1 MTEKSE
7 GGRPLNNQS
16 VAATSYAPTLA
27 DMGITKDQSS
37 NWQTLAA
44 MSDEHFEA
52 TVETAK
58 DTSGELAENE
68 FRKDFTPSERVAIG
82 EAIEAQLQGR
92 QLATLKQNS
101 VPENL
106 PERGKPQ
113 GDTRDLVAK
122 ATGFGKG

>member
-1 MTEKSE
+1 
-7 GGRPLNNQS
+7 
-16 VAATSYAPTLA
+16 
-27 DMGITKDQSS
+27 
-37 NWQTLAA
+37 

-82 EAIEAQLQGR
+82 EAIEEELRGRAGNPSLQ
-92 QLATLKQNS
+92 S
-101 VPENL
+101 SIPENIPGL
-106 PERGKPQ
+106 PK

-122 ATGFGKG
+122 ATGFGKW